1 MESTADQQRISYDH
15 VDAINVIRDIVHET
29 GRSKESLIAVLKKVA
44 DRFGY
49 ISNTAIMEIS
59 RQTSIPAAEIFS
71 VATFYRMLP
80 TTQRGRHVIEFCES
94 LPCHVVGGREL
105 YRALLEQLGIQPG
118 ETSPDGRFTLLTT
131 SCLGVCEVGP
141 VLSIDNTIHG
151 NLTTENLPEILALYE

>member
-1 MESTADQQRISYDH
+1 MENAASQQKTSYDH
-15 VDAINVIRDIVHET
+15 PDAIDIIRDIVLET
-29 GRSKESLIAVLKKVA
+29 GRSKEALIAVLKNVA

-49 ISNTAIMEIS
+49 ISNVAVQEIS
-59 RQTSIPAAEIFS
+59 RQTSISAAEIFS
-71 VATFYRMLP
+71 VATFYRMRP

-105 YRALLEQLGIQPG
+105 YRALLDQLGVQPG

-141 VLSIDNTIHG
+141 VLSIDDNIHG
-151 NLTTENLPEILALYE
+151 NLTAESLPDILARYE